1 MVTQKTRELRS
12 AIENLMNAKLL
23 DILAQPNRLARL
35 NVQRC
40 SPEASKPIHRAEQQL
55 DEMLSVVFVKTHEA
69 DRLGKSHVRSGQT
82 ADAHRPSLGE
92 N

>member
-1 MVTQKTRELRS
+1 MTLKSRELRG

-40 SPEASKPIHRAEQQL
+40 SPEASKPIHCAEQQL
-55 DEMLSVVFVKTHEA
+55 DEMLSAVFVKTHEA
-69 DRLGKSHVRSGQT
+69 DRMEKSHVRSSQT
-82 ADAHRPSLGE
+82 AHAHRPPLGE